1 MSPATKSKPKEKSSS
16 KLPKEQSPKPSL
28 KPSTA
33 PVSGGASIL
42 GGAYNPLSGT
52 FHSMETVPS
61 SAIPLAPQVN
71 SRFQSIDDSDDHSGG
86 SSGLR
91 EYDSVSNESCSGDS
105 SEDPKEKPGSMSKS
119 HQEAVPGSDMEKRE
133 KIRQKNER
141 KHQRQRQRRAEE
153 LFSRCTS
160 FLMSRKLDIL
170 AQQLVA
176 MGLPYEQ
183 ATRALIV
190 TGGQV
195 EEAVAWLFEA
205 GEGEE
210 KASGSDGDDRPRI
223 DIDDELARMAT
234 MEAEFKCS
242 KQEIHKAVV
251 ACGGDLEKAAE
262 VLKAQKHDPPSPP
275 ASPPSKEEG
284 PSSQSATCHGVIRSP
299 PPSQS
304 SAPRSQVKPLIP
316 MASQHQQQQQQQRR
330 QEASKGVI
338 SLSSRDRILPTPPG
352 VPPKAERPK
361 AQAPTPPAQ
370 KRLLPTACLPGPSSP
385 PLLPTRLGALPAAAE
400 ARGGTTA
407 ASDVVSGFGVK
418 TSLPAAATRET
429 VVVMQRPQSYAKENL
444 LPPSSG
450 VIHGGSPAVTSGWLT
465 TGIVNVEAMKA
476 PTPPNQGH
484 HRHPLPNTTDAAT
497 TGRSFAGYTQPPPSS
512 LLTMPSSLGLFTGW
526 GSSGLP
532 GGSSSSV
539 NWSSSGGSMMTC
551 DYNYVDW
558 SPNSAATSWQPFPAV
573 GRATIQDI
581 GGWTMRAAAV
591 AAAAAAAAEQH
602 GPVRAAV
609 MCERGFP
616 VDLSTRASAA
626 DGTREWTNAFA
637 GGDMFS
643 LSRKV
648 VMSSP

>member
-16 KLPKEQSPKPSL
+16 KSAKEQSPKPSL
-28 KPSTA
+28 KLSTA

-71 SRFQSIDDSDDHSGG
+71 SRFQSIDDSEDHSGG
-86 SSGLR
+86 SNGLL
-91 EYDSVSNESCSGDS
+91 EYDSVSNESCSGES
-105 SEDPKEKPGSMSKS
+105 SEDPKEKPGSTSKS

-170 AQQLVA
+170 AQQLVT

-190 TGGQV
+190 TRGQV

-223 DIDDELARMAT
+223 DIDDELARMVT
-234 MEAEFKCS
+234 MEAELKCS

-262 VLKAQKHDPPSPP
+262 VLKAQKQELPSPP
-275 ASPPSKEEG
+275 VSPPSKEEG
-284 PSSQSATCHGVIRSP
+284 PSSQSATSHGVIRP
-299 PPSQS
+299 PLSQS
-304 SAPRSQVKPLIP
+304 SASRAPVKSLIP
-316 MASQHQQQQQQQRR
+316 MASQQQQQQRR
-330 QEASKGVI
+330 QEAGKVAI
-338 SLSSRDRILPTPPG
+338 SLGSRNRILPTPPV

-361 AQAPTPPAQ
+361 AQAATPQAQ
-370 KRLLPTACLPGPSSP
+370 KRLVPTACLPGPSSP
-385 PLLPTRLGALPAAAE
+385 PLLPTRLGALPAVAE
-400 ARGGTTA
+400 AYGA
-407 ASDVVSGFGVK
+407 AAADVVSGFEVK
-418 TSLPAAATRET
+418 TSLPAAATREA

-444 LPPSSG
+444 LPPSPG
-450 VIHGGSPAVTSGWLT
+450 VVHGGSLAVTSGWLP
-465 TGIVNVEAMKA
+465 TGIVSVEAMKA
-476 PTPPNQGH
+476 PTPSNQGH
-484 HRHPLPNTTDAAT
+484 NRHQPPNSTDAAAA
-497 TGRSFAGYTQPPPSS
+497 GWSFAGSTQPPLSS
-512 LLTMPSSLGLFTGW
+512 VLTMPSSLGLFTGW
-526 GSSGLP
+526 GSSGSP

-539 NWSSSGGSMMTC
+539 NWSSSGGSMMAC

-558 SPNSAATSWQPFPAV
+558 SPNSAATSWQPFPAA

-591 AAAAAAAAEQH
+591 AAAAAAAEQR
-602 GPVRAAV
+602 GPARAALL
-609 MCERGFP
+609 CERGFP
-616 VDLSTRASAA
+616 MDLSARASAA
-626 DGTREWTNAFA
+626 DGAREWTNAFA
-637 GGDMFS
+637 GRDMFS

>member
-275 ASPPSKEEG
+275 ASPRQKKKAPAASL
-284 PSSQSATCHGVIRSP
+284 P
-299 PPSQS
+299 PAMGQNPANTARG
-304 SAPRSQVKPLIP
+304 AP
-316 MASQHQQQQQQQRR
+316 
-330 QEASKGVI
+330 E
-338 SLSSRDRILPTPPG
+338 
-352 VPPKAERPK
+352 AERPK